1 MEKFFLLF
9 FLITSILSW
18 VVHLIVASIMEDKGY
33 EVSHVFIFDFFKKV
47 KKLSN
52 TDRSFVFYYY
62 ILIITSILPFA
73 ILFTFAFYLF
83 SKYG

>member
-1 MEKFFLLF
+1 MEKLFLLF

-18 VVHLIVASIMEDKGY
+18 VVHVIVSSIMEDKGY
-33 EVSHVFIFDFFKKV
+33 KVSYVFIFEFFNKV

-52 TDRSFVFYYY
+52 TDRRFVLYYY

-73 ILFTFAFYLF
+73 TLFTFAFYLF
-83 SKYG
+83 SKYR